1 MANRRLK
8 RRLVKR
14 EAVPQTPRESKIPGN
29 KRVVSPWTGRTTW
42 LLSGPIKEA

>member
-29 KRVVSPWTGRTTW
+29 KRIVAPSGRTTW
-42 LLSGPIKEA
+42 EKTE